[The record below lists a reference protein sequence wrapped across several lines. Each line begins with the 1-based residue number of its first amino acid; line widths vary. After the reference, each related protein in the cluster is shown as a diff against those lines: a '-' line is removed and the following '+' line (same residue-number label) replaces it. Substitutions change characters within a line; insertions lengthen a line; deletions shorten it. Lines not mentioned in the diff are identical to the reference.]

1 MSEYRIHLI
10 RPEDADRV
18 RSLRLAM
25 IQDTPIA
32 YLETYEQALALP
44 AEEWVHRAG
53 RGTRPGSTSYA
64 AVEQATGD
72 WVGGMNAYVPEDG
85 PDTPDTPDTPV
96 AAWLVGVWVHPEHRG
111 GKLGV
116 TDALLDTVIAW
127 ARDTARVPR
136 LLLEVHEANARA
148 ITYYERR
155 GFVRT
160 GATVPY
166 PLDPSARELEMELL
180 LG

>member
-1 MSEYRIHLI
+1 MPEYRIHLV

-18 RSLRLAM
+18 RTMRLAM
-25 IQDTPIA
+25 LQDAPMA
-32 YLETYEQALALP
+32 YLETYEQALGRTP
-44 AEEWVHRAG
+44 EEWVQRAG

-72 WVGGMNAYVPEDG
+72 WVGGMNAYVPED
-85 PDTPDTPDTPV
+85 TPDT
-96 AAWLVGVWVHPEHRG
+96 AWLVGVWVHPEHRG

-127 ARDTARVPR
+127 ARGQVRRQAGVPR
-136 LLLEVHEANARA
+136 LLLEVHEDNARA
-148 ITYYERR
+148 IAYYERR

-160 GATVPY
+160 GVTVPY
-166 PLDPSARELEMELL
+166 PLDPSTWELEMELL

>member
-10 RPEDADRV
+10 QPEDADRV
-18 RSLRLAM
+18 RSMRLAM
-25 IQDTPIA
+25 IQDTPMA
-32 YLETYEQALALP
+32 YLETYEQALGRTP
-44 AEEWVHRAG
+44 EEWVLRAG

-72 WVGGMNAYVPEDG
+72 WVGGMNAYVPED
-85 PDTPDTPDTPV
+85 TPDI
-96 AAWLVGVWVHPEHRG
+96 AWLVGVWVHPDHRG

-148 ITYYERR
+148 IAYYERR

-160 GATVPY
+160 GGTVPY
-166 PLDPSARELEMELL
+166 PLDPSARELEMELV